1 MGEGPQ
7 RACGKRARGRSRA
20 RTGAGVQGRRCGRM
34 RQIVL
39 DTETTGLEVRQ
50 GHRLI
55 EIGAVELLERRPSGR
70 TFHTYL
76 NPERAIDEGARAV
89 TGIED
94 EFLLDKPK
102 FREVVDDFLEFI
114 RGAELIIHNASFD
127 VGFLNAELA
136 MAGDHGKVTDY
147 ATVLDTLVMARERYP
162 GQRNSLDA
170 LCKRLGVDNTHRD
183 LHGGLLDAQL
193 LADVY
198 LSMTTGQVVLD
209 LAFDAGAPARHHVS
223 LQGFAI
229 TARPKVLGASEAEA
243 ALHEQRLQ
251 AIDKASSGATVWRK
265 LADESVEAGQSV
277 A

>member
-1 MGEGPQ
+1 
-7 RACGKRARGRSRA
+7 
-20 RTGAGVQGRRCGRM
+20 M

-39 DTETTGLEVRQ
+39 DTETTGLEAHN

-55 EIGAVELLERRPSGR
+55 EIGAVELIERRPSGK

-89 TGIED
+89 TGIAD

-102 FREVVDDFLEFI
+102 FADVVDDFLAFVD
-114 RGAELIIHNASFD
+114 GAELIIHNASFD
-127 VGFLNAELA
+127 IGFLDAELRR
-136 MAGDHGKVTDY
+136 AGEHYGRMHDH
-147 ATVLDTLVMARERYP
+147 ASVLDTLLMARERYP

-198 LSMTTGQVVLD
+198 LAMTTGQGGLD
-209 LAFDAGAPARHHVS
+209 LAFEQEATPSADALLASIRV
-223 LQGFAI
+223 
-229 TARPKVLGASEAEA
+229 TVRPRVLRASEAELA
-243 ALHEQRLQ
+243 AHMARLD
-251 AIDKASSGATVWRK
+251 ALDKAAGTSLWRK
-265 LADESVEAGQSV
+265 IEAV
-277 A
+277 

>member
-1 MGEGPQ
+1 
-7 RACGKRARGRSRA
+7 
-20 RTGAGVQGRRCGRM
+20 M

-102 FREVVDDFLEFI
+102 FAEVVHDFLAFI
-114 RGAELIIHNASFD
+114 KGAELIIHNASFD

-136 MAGDHGKVTDY
+136 MAGDYGKVTDH

-229 TARPKVLGASEAEA
+229 TARPKVLRANEAEA
-243 ALHEQRLQ
+243 TLHEQRLQ
-251 AIDKASSGATVWRK
+251 AIDKASGGATVWRK
-265 LADESVEAGQSV
+265 LADESAEAGESV